1 MTVLSKL
8 KQFLPAS
15 SRSFHGM
22 YRELGVMHA
31 EVHHMHQEVD
41 RLAEGL
47 DGLSRQM
54 DDLANRL
61 YGRVEVADRGINDN
75 INYKFETRTIPKI
88 EQLGN
93 DLAAHDAHMK
103 MFAWEN
109 YRREGET
116 IQEAKERFFRSLPQA
131 TGGMRLLQLGC
142 AKLLQEFD
150 ALCRANDI
158 SYWINFGTLLGA
170 VRHGGFIPW
179 DDDTDLGMMR
189 EDIERLQ
196 SIVADDPR
204 YRITLVYDH
213 YVHCRQIRFWYA
225 NEDVPCFLDLFIYD
239 WVPEVDRAKSERQ
252 RELRCQMVAAMDA
265 DPELAF
271 WKDEPYYAATG
282 ANAAKIQRYYDD
294 CLAQIRDEGIVC
306 SKNEATG
313 IGWGVDN
320 LDDGNQRQWS
330 YAIADLLPTK
340 SLNFEGVE
348 LQAPA
353 NPGKF
358 LWSRY
363 GDYYELPDDILSH
376 FQHTD
381 HDQLENPSIAEL
393 IKNLL

>member
-1 MTVLSKL
+1 
-8 KQFLPAS
+8 
-15 SRSFHGM
+15 M
-22 YRELGVMHA
+22 YREVGVMHA
-31 EVHHMHQEVD
+31 EIHSMHQE
-41 RLAEGL
+41 L
-47 DGLSRQM
+47 DSINRQL
-54 DDLANRL
+54 DDLVNQTRQQSSRL
-61 YGRVEVADRGINDN
+61 YDRVEVADRGINTN

-150 ALCRANDI
+150 TLCRANDI
-158 SYWINFGTLLGA
+158 PYWINFGTLLGA

-225 NEDVPCFLDLFIYD
+225 NEDIPCFLDLFIYD
-239 WVPEVDRAKSERQ
+239 WVPEVDRAKAERQ
-252 RELRCQMVAAMDA
+252 RELRRQMVAAMDA

-271 WKDEPYYAATG
+271 WRDEPYYSATG
-282 ANAAKIQRYYDD
+282 SNAVKIQRYYDD
-294 CLAQIRDEGIVC
+294 CLAQIREEGIVC
-306 SKNEATG
+306 SESEAAG
-313 IGWGVDN
+313 IGWGFDNVDYKKSMHW
-320 LDDGNQRQWS
+320 QYTIQEV
-330 YAIADLLPTK
+330 LPTQPMA
-340 SLNFEGVE
+340 FEGRD

-353 NPGKF
+353 NAEGF
-358 LWSRY
+358 LQGCY
-363 GDYYELPDDILSH
+363 GDFYALPKDINTH
-376 FQHTD
+376 FDHMD
-381 HDQLENPSIAEL
+381 HDLLSNPSVKQQLED
-393 IKNLL
+393 LL